1 MIEPTEDDVL
11 VKVKQLAH
19 DDGSLWLWNEE
30 EDNREPNARDRV
42 VGDTFRGE
50 YLKSSAQPSHRL
62 DLAALAALDAL
73 G

>member
-30 EDNREPNARDRV
+30 EDNREPIRTISGV
-42 VGDTFRGE
+42 
-50 YLKSSAQPSHRL
+50 
-62 DLAALAALDAL
+62 
-73 G
+73 